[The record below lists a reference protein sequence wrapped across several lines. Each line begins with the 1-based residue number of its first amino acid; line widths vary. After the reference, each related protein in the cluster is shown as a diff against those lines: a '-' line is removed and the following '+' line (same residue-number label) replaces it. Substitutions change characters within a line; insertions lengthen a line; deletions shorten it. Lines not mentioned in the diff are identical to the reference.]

1 MIILKY
7 PEGSKELINWK
18 SRLASMTVPYLLIA
32 DSNRQP
38 SIKENNKAEI
48 FGAAAINLFL
58 DQYERDLRSWN
69 QDRCD
74 MWFFDEKD

>member
-7 PEGSKELINWK
+7 PEGSKELSNWK
-18 SRLASMTVPYLLIA
+18 SRLARMTVPHLLVEE
-32 DSNRQP
+32 SNRQP
-38 SIKENNKAEI
+38 SIKEGNKAEI
-48 FGAAAINLFL
+48 VGAAAIDLFL
-58 DQYERDLRSWN
+58 NQYERDLKSWN